1 MATLERSHVREV
13 RLMPILVERKL
24 FPIGEGGFAVT
35 LPKAWINYHRLK
47 PGDKVE
53 IVADVELIIR
63 VKAKTEENLI

>member
-13 RLMPILVERKL
+13 GMMPILVERKL